1 MCPPILEPFGGG
13 ALLALPLTA
22 RGAALGMLVADYDPP
37 GHTLYAAREMTLY
50 AGMANQI
57 AGALESALL
66 AQEAAE
72 AARLDEELRVARD
85 IQTALLPAQ
94 PPQIAGWQL
103 AADWRSARLVGGD
116 FYDFWRLPRPRPG
129 DRRLGDQRMQSIGG
143 VAIPNLPIPDRP
155 ASRRSASW
163 SPM

>member
-1 MCPPILEPFGGG
+1 
-13 ALLALPLTA
+13 
-22 RGAALGMLVADYDPP
+22 
-37 GHTLYAAREMTLY
+37 
-50 AGMANQI
+50 MANQI

-85 IQTALLPAQ
+85 IQTALLPAS

-116 FYDFWRLPRPRPG
+116 FYDFWRLPQRGGGWEMGVGGWRSLSPQPPTPSLSTPG
-129 DRRLGDQRMQSIGG
+129 LRGGRCQRQGRAGGDVHDALAQPDARRRAGWI
-143 VAIPNLPIPDRP
+143 VAIGRAGAGQPLDHARF
-155 ASRRSASW
+155 
-163 SPM
+163 